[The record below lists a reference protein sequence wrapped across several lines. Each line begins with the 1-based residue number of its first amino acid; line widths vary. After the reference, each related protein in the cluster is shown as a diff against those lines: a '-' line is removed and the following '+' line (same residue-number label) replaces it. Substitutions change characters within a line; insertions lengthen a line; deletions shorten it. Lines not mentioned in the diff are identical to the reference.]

1 MYRARLGRVIRNA
14 DRITIP
20 ALPAAC
26 GCDGLPAE
34 PDVVLFVGAFQHR
47 KGLPKL
53 LESWP
58 EVVRL
63 RPTARLMLIGQGEL
77 VELAQQF
84 TEHTESVQVIIDPLR
99 PEIHRQLRRASVL
112 VLLSQPSPSWREQ
125 VGLPI
130 TEGLAHGCSIV
141 CSSETGLAEWLSAHG
156 HDVLPPDATTSTV
169 ADAILGALD
178 RGGSAAS
185 VLSDLPTVDGQLAAD
200 RWLFR
205 SGPGS
210 RGDRP
215 TG

>member
-1 MYRARLGRVIRNA
+1 
-14 DRITIP
+14 
-20 ALPAAC
+20 LPAAC

-84 TEHTESVQVIIDPLR
+84 TERTESVDLIIDPPR

-130 TEGLAHGCSIV
+130 TEGLAHGCAIV

-178 RGGSAAS
+178 RGRSAAS
-185 VLSDLPTVDGQLAAD
+185 VLSDLPTVDGRLSAD